1 MAFIHTSTKYIK
13 IPWDFENF
21 LEFWCTLMET
31 IFSAANYFV
40 LAWTEDKVQ
49 FASKTCLLW
58 AQKPTLCAVLETLL
72 SPAAWYSCW
81 TSRHFLW
88 APVNVS
94 HKFSNHLSQHFE
106 HTQISVVGVC
116 KKKHLLGVLAMLLLN
131 CGSYSVPSLPKCYS
145 YLIFVIFSPR
155 SLFLAKIFSTQ

>member
-1 MAFIHTSTKYIK
+1 MQQYQIVGWI
-13 IPWDFENF
+13 
-21 LEFWCTLMET
+21 ET
-31 IFSAANYFV
+31 IFIAANYLV

-49 FASKTCLLW
+49 FASKTCLLC

-116 KKKHLLGVLAMLLLN
+116 KKKHLLSMLAMLLLN
-131 CGSYSVPSLPKCYS
+131 FGSFYLPSLHKMLYLVRPKWELFIQPVSLYS
-145 YLIFVIFSPR
+145 S
-155 SLFLAKIFSTQ
+155 